1 MSDDEGLVRRAL
13 AGERAALAA
22 LVGRHYPSML
32 RLCRR
37 LLGDGPEAEDAAQDA
52 ALAACMGLDRLR
64 EPARFGPWLHAIA
77 ANMARMALR
86 RQRALS
92 LEALGD
98 GPGLVTLWSSAPPD
112 PAAVAAARELHDTII
127 AALSELSPLSR
138 DAVIG
143 FYLEGYSYAELAAI
157 LAVPVGTVKGRLV
170 YGRRRL
176 RGSLRA
182 LGPAPLGHDQLEKE
196 EHVMEHPELVPVVID
211 SVRLNTATQHRVVV
225 LRDPAG
231 GRYLPIWIGPAEA
244 DAISFALAGQQLPRP
259 MTHDLCL
266 ALLAPLGATV
276 RRVAISRL
284 ADSTFFAD
292 VEVATGEAAH
302 SVDARPSDALAL
314 AVRVGAPILV
324 ASDVLRQAGSEM
336 MLGDSRPLEPGAP
349 PPAPQ
354 RLLLVGASEPLRHQ
368 LLDELF
374 MHVGGLEVLEAPED
388 DQQLVELAGRLKGLV
403 VVNLGEPAQL
413 ERLRALCA
421 AEPRPSILVLGP
433 DEQALAGEA
442 LALGARAYLAKPV
455 SSDALGQ
462 TLRELVP
469 FPWRAAEQEQSSP
482 L

>member
-1 MSDDEGLVRRAL
+1 MGLVRRAL

-32 RLCRR
+32 RLCQR

-52 ALAACMGLDRLR
+52 AMAACLGLDRLR

-86 RQRALS
+86 RRRALS
-92 LEALGD
+92 LEALGEP
-98 GPGLVTLWSSAPPD
+98 PGLVTLWSSAPPD
-112 PAAVAAARELHDTII
+112 PAEVAAARELHDTVI

-157 LAVPVGTVKGRLV
+157 LGVPVGTLKGRLV
-170 YGRRRL
+170 YGRRQL

-182 LGPAPLGHDQLEKE
+182 LRPAQAGEAQKE
-196 EHVMEHPELVPVVID
+196 VRVMEQPELVPVVID

-276 RRVAISRL
+276 RRVTVSRL
-284 ADSTFFAD
+284 ADNTFFSD
-292 VEVATGEAAH
+292 VEVTMGEATH

-314 AVRVGAPILV
+314 AVRAGAPILV
-324 ASDVLRQAGSEM
+324 ASDVLALAGSELI
-336 MLGDSRPLEPGAP
+336 LGDSQPLGPGAP

-354 RLLLVGASEPLRHQ
+354 RLLLVGATEPLRHQ

-388 DQQLVELAGRLKGLV
+388 DQQLVELAGKLNELV

-413 ERLRALCA
+413 ERLRKLGVAQ
-421 AEPRPSILVLGP
+421 PRPSILVLGP
-433 DEQALAGEA
+433 DEQALADEA
-442 LALGARAYLAKPV
+442 LAIGARAYLAKPV
-455 SSDALGQ
+455 SSEALGR
-462 TLRELVP
+462 TLRELLP
-469 FPWRAAEQEQSSP
+469 FPWRAAEPDQA
-482 L
+482 